1 MATRVIGLSCM
12 HIDITGVTTFVPPD
26 KFVLTS
32 PHSVRSDWTLWIGCL
47 ESGSSMALY
56 GAWIRLMLRR

>member
-1 MATRVIGLSCM
+1 M